1 MQRTENKDP
10 LAHRLVWCSWKNYQV
25 FKKGLWQMK
34 IEEKLKISFTGGK
47 GDNLYSSFSDEETE
61 VREELSDLLD
71 IP

>member
-1 MQRTENKDP
+1 ME
-10 LAHRLVWCSWKNYQV
+10 
-25 FKKGLWQMK
+25 